1 MKFII
6 TFFIFFLYINNF
18 AQCDTNRYRKE
29 IFEDLIT
36 HEDII
41 YGNNKDNKGV
51 STNLLMSVYEPNEV
65 SITELR
71 PLIIFVHG
79 GSFIGGDRTDQ
90 HLDSTAQ
97 RFARMGYVSANIEY
111 RLEQTVFISPYVNFA
126 DKNNWYKAMIRSIQD
141 IRASIRYFKKDVA
154 ENGNQFNIDT
164 SKIIIYGISAG
175 AIAGLHVAYLD
186 NLEEASAPFKKNFI
200 ELGGLEGNSGSAG
213 YTSNGIKAVV
223 NASGAIDN
231 MNYLNNNLDI
241 PLISFHH
248 KIDLTVPFDKGCFIT
263 VACFLGDFYGSNKIS
278 QQAKKIGLP
287 YEFYPINKEGHPAD
301 DFNDTAVHEMVVAKT
316 TEFLYKH
323 VICTDA
329 MTPIAKRE
337 TKTFNIFPNPS
348 SGWITIENETNLLH
362 QTCTLQIIDQYGQII
377 QEQEFIADTQNQF
390 SFNIASGLYTLRVLS
405 NKDLSEQY
413 VSRLAIVH

>member
-1 MKFII
+1 MKYIFTLII
-6 TFFIFFLYINNF
+6 ALVYLTNY
-18 AQCDTNRYRKE
+18 AQCDPERYRNE
-29 IFEDLIT
+29 IFPNVIT
-36 HEDII
+36 HADII
-41 YGNNKDNKGV
+41 YGNNKDNKGQ
-51 STNLLMSVYEPNEV
+51 STDLLMTVYEPDEV
-65 SITELR
+65 ITELR
-71 PLIIFVHG
+71 PLIIFIHG
-79 GSFIGGDRTDQ
+79 GSFTGGDRTDQ
-90 HLDSTAQ
+90 HLDFTSE
-97 RFARMGYVSANIEY
+97 RFARKGYVSANIEY

-154 ENGNQFNIDT
+154 ENGNIYNIDT
-164 SKIIIYGISAG
+164 SKIILYGISAG